1 MWYWIKTNKLI
12 KRIFSKYVWDIQ
24 SRDSVYLTFDD
35 GPTPEV
41 TLWVLQQLKS
51 YNAKATFFCIG
62 ENIQKHPE
70 IFLKLI
76 SEGHSVGNHTQ
87 NHYNGWQTS
96 NKKYLEN
103 VALCQ
108 SEINNVKSTNC
119 NLFRPPYGK
128 ITSSQA
134 KAISNLEYQIIMWD
148 VLSADFDTSITKEK
162 CLENVLQNI
171 VPGSIVVF
179 HDSDKAFPHLKYV
192 LPKVLEFIKSKNWK
206 CEKI

>member
-12 KRIFSKYVWDIQ
+12 KRIFPKYVWDIQ

-41 TLWVLQQLKS
+41 TLWVLEQLKS

-76 SEGHSVGNHTQ
+76 SEGHSIGNHTY

-108 SEINNVKSTNC
+108 SEINNLQSTNC

-134 KAISNLEYQIIMWD
+134 KAISNLGYKIIMWD
-148 VLSADFDTSITKEK
+148 VLSADFDTSISKEK

-179 HDSDKAFPHLKYV
+179 HDSDKAFPNLKYV
-192 LPKVLEFIKSKNWK
+192 LPKILEFIKSKNWK

>member
-62 ENIQKHPE
+62 ENIQTHPE

>member
-1 MWYWIKTNKLI
+1 MWYWIKSNKLI
-12 KRIFSKYVWDIQ
+12 KRIFPKYVWEVQ

-35 GPTPEV
+35 GPTPGV
-41 TLWVLQQLKS
+41 TNWVLQQLEN

-62 ENIQKHPE
+62 ENIQKFRE
-70 IFLKLI
+70 IFKKLI
-76 SEGHSVGNHTQ
+76 SEGHSVGNHTY